1 VQHDYV
7 CTVAIQ
13 SNVVLKELY
22 DYFLL
27 FLGFLLLFRH
37 CFTLGGELAMLH
49 AADGRIHRS

>member
-7 CTVAIQ
+7 CIVAIQ

-27 FLGFLLLFRH
+27 FLAFLLLFRH